1 MYNNYHHQKNA
12 VSLCWKSQDFP
23 SVVTTDGAFCNVI
36 GGWKFL
42 TKIGKKRS
50 MWMKFEESAK
60 CLQTLS
66 AWVESEHKSIYWNL
80 KGYVT
85 MLSMGGGHGATEVA
99 RSGLTMYTCSIQAPF
114 PGCEEE
120 AWLWKN
126 WYSYFQD
133 AVVFSTGIA
142 RTQSTC

>member
-1 MYNNYHHQKNA
+1 
-12 VSLCWKSQDFP
+12 
-23 SVVTTDGAFCNVI
+23 
-36 GGWKFL
+36 
-42 TKIGKKRS
+42 
-50 MWMKFEESAK
+50 MKFEELAK

-66 AWVESEHKSIYWNL
+66 AWVESEHKNIYWNL

-120 AWLWKN
+120 A
-126 WYSYFQD
+126 
-133 AVVFSTGIA
+133 
-142 RTQSTC
+142 